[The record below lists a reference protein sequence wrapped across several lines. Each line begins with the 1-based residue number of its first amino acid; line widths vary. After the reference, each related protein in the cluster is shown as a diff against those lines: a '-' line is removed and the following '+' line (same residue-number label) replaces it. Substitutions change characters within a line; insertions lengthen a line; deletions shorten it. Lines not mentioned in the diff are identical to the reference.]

1 MFHIIPGH
9 SRNIVLFYP
18 IQKFAS
24 VLNAFLIETLEG
36 GAIPFQGVHPGN
48 VVGGEKE
55 QPPLL
60 FIVPGQL
67 YGLVIALCPQPELL
81 GSDGVT
87 PPNEIGQ
94 HPVLARFAGDGG
106 GLG

>member
-1 MFHIIPGH
+1 MPHKKPRATTTSSRTMFHIIPGH

-67 YGLVIALCPQPELL
+67 YGLVIALCPQRAA
-81 GSDGVT
+81 
-87 PPNEIGQ
+87 GQ
-94 HPVLARFAGDGG
+94 RWGNAAE
-106 GLG
+106 